1 MWVGPTG
8 LGSMLSR
15 EVEDVLASLSSK
27 LMVLSL
33 IGRGRGRLLLA
44 SLMLGL
50 MSLEVIRAGK
60 GLAAALTLVGPF
72 PIVHPDVLRQL
83 GCNTKGPA
91 ALGTEEVL
99 VPGVDLLV
107 PL

>member
-1 MWVGPTG
+1 
-8 LGSMLSR
+8 
-15 EVEDVLASLSSK
+15 
-27 LMVLSL
+27 
-33 IGRGRGRLLLA
+33 
-44 SLMLGL
+44 
-50 MSLEVIRAGK
+50 MSFEVIRAGK

-72 PIVHPDVLRQL
+72 PVVHPDVLCQL
-83 GCNTKGPA
+83 GCYSKGPT

>member
-1 MWVGPTG
+1 MGPTG

-15 EVEDVLASLSSK
+15 EVEDALVSLSSK
-27 LMVLSL
+27 PMVFSL
-33 IGRGRGRLLLA
+33 IGRGRGGLLLA
-44 SLMLGL
+44 GLMLGL

-60 GLAAALTLVGPF
+60 GLAAALTFVGPF
-72 PIVHPDVLRQL
+72 PIVHPDVLCQL
-83 GCNTKGPA
+83 GCDAKGPA

-99 VPGVDLLV
+99 VPRVDLLV